1 MKCQQKTALTAVTA
15 PLATQATKYEPERSW
30 TKPNGNGPSALP
42 ADTPRPPHQR
52 EKAQQPQEQARGR
65 GRGSSTSSSSSTSAS
80 A

>member
-42 ADTPRPPHQR
+42 ADTQRPPNQR
-52 EKAQQPQEQARGR
+52 GKAQQPHEQGQGQEQRR
-65 GRGSSTSSSSSTSAS
+65 RRQQ
-80 A
+80 